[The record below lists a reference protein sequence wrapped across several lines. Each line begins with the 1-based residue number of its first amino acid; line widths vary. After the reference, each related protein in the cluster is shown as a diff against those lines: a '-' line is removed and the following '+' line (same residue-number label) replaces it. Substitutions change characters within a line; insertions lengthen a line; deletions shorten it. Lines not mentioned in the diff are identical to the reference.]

1 MFGYVHITIGDIG
14 KISMCKRIMK
24 AQTSSEGDV
33 PFFKIGTFGGKADSY
48 ISSDTYEKYKKA
60 YSFPNKGDILISAA
74 GTIGRTVRYDGEP
87 AYFQD
92 SNIVWVANDETIV
105 LNDYLYYVYQLQP
118 WKASTGGTI
127 ARLYNENISKAEID
141 VPTIQEQKRIVEVL
155 RRFNS
160 LCNSISEGLPSEIE
174 ARQKQY
180 EYYRDKLLSFREK
193 Q

>member
-1 MFGYVHITIGDIG
+1 M
-14 KISMCKRIMK
+14 
-24 AQTSSEGDV
+24 
-33 PFFKIGTFGGKADSY
+33 
-48 ISSDTYEKYKKA
+48 
-60 YSFPNKGDILISAA
+60 
-74 GTIGRTVRYDGEP
+74 
-87 AYFQD
+87 
-92 SNIVWVANDETIV
+92 WVANDETIV

-127 ARLYNENISKAEID
+127 ARLYNENISTAEID